1 MSSIRAGTL
10 IAPVLQDRSAQTQ
23 ARLIRAAQ
31 ALLASRPPHAI
42 TIQDVAA
49 AAGMSVGVVYRRFAD
64 REALFETAFAQHFVE
79 RTRRRNEMLA
89 TMTSRKVPLADT
101 VRTVVE
107 NLTAEDR
114 RYRVFLQS
122 YLLFVASA
130 AAGTR
135 KRLERMNSDAFEAI
149 IGVLSDAAAR
159 DDAAY
164 DVSRV
169 RFAVTLLAHAL
180 RSMVVLEQHTLPT
193 RLALTDRELVDN
205 LARATAAYLSA

>member
-1 MSSIRAGTL
+1 
-10 IAPVLQDRSAQTQ
+10 VLQDRSAQTQ

-31 ALLASRPPHAI
+31 TLLASRPPHAI

-64 REALFETAFAQHFVE
+64 REALFETAFAHHFVD
-79 RTRRRNEMLA
+79 RAGRRNAMLA
-89 TMTSRKVPLADT
+89 TMTSRNTSLADT
-101 VRTVVE
+101 VRSVVE
-107 NLTAEDR
+107 SLTAEDR
-114 RYRVFLQS
+114 QYRVFLQS

-130 AAGTR
+130 SADTR

-159 DDAAY
+159 EDAAH

-205 LARATAAYLSA
+205 LTRTMVAYLSA